1 MYKRCIVLL
10 FAFLGAH
17 LMAQHTPQNTSL
29 KRPKLVVGIVVD
41 QMRWDYL
48 YRYYDRY
55 SAGGFR
61 RLLDGGISCEQTMIP
76 YIPTYTAC
84 GHSCIYTGSVPAIH
98 GITGNNWF
106 DNDLGRSVY
115 CTEDHSVQTV
125 GSSTKAGEMSPRNL
139 LTTTVTDELR
149 LATNFHSKVIGIAL
163 KDRGAIL
170 PAGHS
175 ANAAYWYDY
184 ATGDF
189 ISSSYYQSALPDWV
203 SHFNARKRV
212 DHYYQQGWKT
222 LYPPVTY
229 SQSTADQVSWEGT
242 PFGVDQKGF
251 PYSFN
256 SFVGKDY
263 AKIAST
269 PFGNDLTEE
278 MAKAAIDGEK
288 LGQGAYTDFL
298 AISFSST
305 DYVGHAFGPNSIEA
319 EDTYLRLDKTLAD
332 LINYLDT
339 QVGAGNYLL
348 FLSADHGAAHVAGF
362 MQEHAIPAGTFDDAG
377 WKKEMDGQ
385 LDSVFHYAHLIKSF
399 LNYQVYLDH
408 GKIDSLHLDMG
419 KVEEVVLQYLGSK
432 PAVARAFVL
441 EKLNETTLPE
451 PIRTAVENGYNP
463 HRGGD
468 IQIIVNPAWMEG
480 GLTGT
485 THGLWNPYDTHIPL
499 LWYGWHIHP
508 GKVNRTVYMTDI
520 APTVA
525 AMLHIQQPNGS
536 IGQVIGEVAG
546 Y

>member
-1 MYKRCIVLL
+1 
-10 FAFLGAH
+10 
-17 LMAQHTPQNTSL
+17 
-29 KRPKLVVGIVVD
+29 
-41 QMRWDYL
+41 
-48 YRYYDRY
+48 
-55 SAGGFR
+55 
-61 RLLDGGISCEQTMIP
+61 MIP

-84 GHSCIYTGSVPAIH
+84 GHSCIYTGSVPSIH

-149 LATNFHSKVIGIAL
+149 LATNFRSKVIGIAL
-163 KDRGAIL
+163 KDRGSIL

-184 ATGDF
+184 STGSF
-189 ISSSYYQSALPDWV
+189 ITSTYYGTELPDWV
-203 SHFNARKRV
+203 IRFNDRKLV
-212 DHYYQQGWKT
+212 DQYYQKGWKT
-222 LYPPVTY
+222 LYPPISYT
-229 SQSTADQVSWEGT
+229 QGTADQMPWEGK
-242 PFGVDQKGF
+242 PFGAEQKGF
-251 PYSFN
+251 PYDLSG
-256 SFVGKDY
+256 FVGKDY

-269 PFGNDLTEE
+269 PYGNDLTEE

-288 LGQGAYTDFL
+288 LGQGACTDFL

-319 EDTYLRLDKTLAD
+319 EDTYLRLDKTLTD
-332 LINYLDT
+332 LMNYLDT
-339 QVGAGNYLL
+339 KVGKGNYLL

-362 MQEHAIPAGTFDDAG
+362 MHEHSIPGGTFDDAG

-385 LDSVFHYAHLIKSF
+385 LDSVFHNAHLIKSF

-408 GKIDSLHLDMG
+408 DKIDSLHLDVG
-419 KVEEVVLQYLGSK
+419 KVQEVVLQYLRSK

-441 EKLNETTLPE
+441 EKLMETPLPE
-451 PIRTAVENGYNP
+451 PIRLAVENGYNP

-468 IQIIVNPAWMEG
+468 IQIIVNPGWMEG
-480 GLTGT
+480 GPTGT
-485 THGLWNPYDTHIPL
+485 THGLWNPYDAHIPL
-499 LWYGWHIHP
+499 LWYGWNVHP
-508 GKVNRTVYMTDI
+508 GRVNRTVYMTDI

-525 AMLHIQQPNGS
+525 AMLHIQMPNGC
-536 IGQVIGEVAG
+536 IGHVIGEVAG
-546 Y
+546 N